1 VVYFYTEAIKIAEKV
16 NDSRSL
22 SNAQSEIAHAYIELG
37 IPEQAIGPLNKS
49 IHMKT
54 IEGRSGLAQSYL
66 SLGKVYKSLNKV
78 DSSIVYLNKALITHN
93 LYTVRDAYWY
103 LYHLHKEQRQYQEA
117 IGYNELYREYADSIM
132 QLAHSKEIK
141 EIQEKY
147 AHEKLVNENNL
158 LKIRNGNLM
167 RTYLGI
173 LIVVLIIAACLV
185 FVYQRK
191 LLNKERLL
199 QKIKDELNIN
209 LVKLRENEAA
219 MKDNEEMIKKMSMPV
234 NKSTGTGNHSDDI
247 ENLRQKNYSLLYQN
261 EILEKKVQA
270 YTDILQEK
278 ELKLS
283 SYGKLQKQ
291 NEALAQGQQFLM
303 GQLEKHIDI
312 LGKLRDATKAIKP
325 DEWPEII
332 GTINNLNNDFAL
344 RLKQQAP
351 FLSESDI
358 QCCCLVKLHL
368 STAVIATLTAVSPA
382 SVTKR
387 KQRIRSR
394 ISRQTPHLL
403 EKTASLDDFILKF

>member
-1 VVYFYTEAIKIAEKV
+1 
-16 NDSRSL
+16 
-22 SNAQSEIAHAYIELG
+22 
-37 IPEQAIGPLNKS
+37 
-49 IHMKT
+49 M
-54 IEGRSGLAQSYL
+54 
-66 SLGKVYKSLNKV
+66 
-78 DSSIVYLNKALITHN
+78 
-93 LYTVRDAYWY
+93 
-103 LYHLHKEQRQYQEA
+103 
-117 IGYNELYREYADSIM
+117 YREYADSII

-173 LIVVLIIAACLV
+173 SMVGLMITACVV

-199 QKIKDELNIN
+199 QKIKDELNMN

-219 MKDNEEMIKKMSMPV
+219 MKDNEEMIKKMSTPV
-234 NKSTGTGNHSDDI
+234 NRNTGPENHADGI

-270 YTDILQEK
+270 YTGILQEK
-278 ELKLS
+278 ELKLA
-283 SYGKLQKQ
+283 SYEKLRKQ
-291 NEALAQGQQFLM
+291 DEEFSQREQFLM
-303 GQLEKHIDI
+303 DQLEKHIDI
-312 LGKLRDATKAIKP
+312 LGKLRDATKAVKP

-332 GTINNLNNDFAL
+332 DTINNLNNDFAQ

-358 QCCCLVKLHL
+358 QCCCLVRLHL